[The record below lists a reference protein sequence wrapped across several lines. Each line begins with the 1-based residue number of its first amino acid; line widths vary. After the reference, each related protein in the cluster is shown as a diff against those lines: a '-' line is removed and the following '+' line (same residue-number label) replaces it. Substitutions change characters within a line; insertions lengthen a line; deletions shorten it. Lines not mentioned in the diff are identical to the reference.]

1 MNNIVPFN
9 YHEKQVRTILKDGEP
24 WFVAKD
30 ACDILDISNAN
41 MAVARLDDDEVSQTE
56 VIDSMGRTQNTNII
70 NEMGLYNLILRSDKP
85 EAKEFKRW
93 ITHEVIPSI
102 RKTGNYSTSPK
113 LTVDQALEIAA
124 IIRTTDRSRLP
135 IIKDIFSYAGI
146 NIEVPAPNSI
156 NFHIQGYFEN
166 TSLHGTVKAAD
177 VYRDYLN
184 WCGREGHIPVSHTLF
199 GHRMSACGIGKYRTR
214 SARFYML
221 QN

>member
-24 WFVAKD
+24 WFAASDV
-30 ACDILDISNAN
+30 CDVLEISNTSD
-41 MAVARLDDDEVSQTE
+41 AVSRLDEDEKG
-56 VIDSMGRTQNTNII
+56 IDSTDTLGGRQHLII
-70 NEMGLYNLILRSDKP
+70 VNEAGLYSLILGSKKP
-85 EAKEFKRW
+85 EAKPFKRW

-156 NFHIQGYFEN
+156 NFHIQSYFEN
-166 TSLHGTVKAAD
+166 TCLHGTVRAAD
-177 VYRDYLN
+177 VYRDYVN